1 MKRIIYGIQLLALV
15 GTFVVGCQKEN
26 LKPNLGSESSKEV
39 KTSEN
44 DLNNLIKSIKY
55 SEDYLLLK
63 KSFDKIKDK
72 ALEDFID
79 LSNVDWENP
88 INENNED
95 GSFVIL
101 FNVYAPDMV
110 LIGNLIS
117 FNKDESSHLIFE
129 SFEEFNMETGG
140 FFNYYFQTYES
151 KLSVSAKVEKGK
163 ILIGTVLNEP
173 DYDYANSWWAC
184 TTNCY
189 KRGSDACDSD
199 PECKTLCDG
208 LGGLC
213 TGAIMISCGI
223 HCL

>member
-1 MKRIIYGIQLLALV
+1 MKKIIYGISFLALV
-15 GTFVVGCQKEN
+15 GIIVVGCQKEN
-26 LKPNLGSESSKEV
+26 LKPNLSSQPYKEV
-39 KTSEN
+39 KEDN
-44 DLNNLIKSIKY
+44 LANLIKEIKH

-63 KSFDKIKDK
+63 KSFDKRKDK

-79 LSNVDWENP
+79 LSNVDWDNSLVEDY
-88 INENNED
+88 ED
-95 GSFVIL
+95 GSFVVL

-151 KLSVSAKVEKGK
+151 KLSVSAEIEEGK

-173 DYDYANSWWAC
+173 VYANSWWDC
-184 TTNCY
+184 TTQCY
-189 KRGSDACDSD
+189 KRGTDACDSD

-208 LGGLC
+208 IGGLC
-213 TGAIMISCGI
+213 TGAIMMSCGI